1 MHRRGSKDKTH
12 EGIFR
17 NYVDIGMH
25 LNIILVRHRE
35 GWSKNLKEKIS
46 SHQDMGMN
54 MKLKLKKE

>member
-17 NYVDIGMH
+17 NYVDIRN

-35 GWSKNLKEKIS
+35 GWSKNLEEKIS
-46 SHQDMGMN
+46 SHKDMGMN

>member
-35 GWSKNLKEKIS
+35 GWSKNLEKIS
-46 SHQDMGMN
+46 SHKDMGMN